1 MTHEALSSGHNEQV
15 TATEAP
21 TSISDRPLGV
31 VDLLDGAFHALRQR
45 PLALVLAVAWIAIP
59 GALVQ
64 LYLDT
69 RILGTARPSLGNG
82 FGVPIPGVGQ
92 SDGEFFSDSILFR
105 LAIGWLITAI
115 AGVPV
120 ARIVG
125 GWGIGLDESPR
136 AAISYTVR
144 RLPVIVAVFV
154 MAHVV
159 TIIGWVFCL
168 IPGLIFMGLYSLLS
182 PVIAM
187 EEDSKPIAAMR
198 RSWRLA
204 RPNLSAVLGLIIS
217 LFLTGAIIQG
227 GPLFL
232 ISVFDG
238 LPERAGLVI
247 GTTLSLVAQL
257 VLLPLNGAAMCLLYL
272 DARYRS
278 EGLDLEL
285 RTRQVFTNG

>member
-1 MTHEALSSGHNEQV
+1 MTHQAVPSGHNERV

-21 TSISDRPLGV
+21 ASISDRPLGV

-45 PLALVLAVAWIAIP
+45 PLVLVLAVAWVAVP

-69 RILGTARPSLGNG
+69 RVFGTSGPSLGNG
-82 FGVPIPGVGQ
+82 FGVPVPGVGQ
-92 SDGEFFSDSILFR
+92 SDEEFFSNSLLFR
-105 LAIGWLITAI
+105 LSIGWLVTAI

-125 GWGIGLDESPR
+125 GWGIGNDEAPR
-136 AAISYTVR
+136 IAIAYTVR
-144 RLPVIVAVFV
+144 RLPVVVAVFV
-154 MAHVV
+154 LSKVLV
-159 TIIGWVFCL
+159 SIGWAFCL
-168 IPGLIFMGLYSLLS
+168 IPGLVLMGLYSLAS

-187 EEDSKPIAAMR
+187 EEGTRPIAVMR

-217 LFLTGAIIQG
+217 LALTGAIIQG

-232 ISVFDG
+232 ISALDE
-238 LPERAGLVI
+238 LPERAALVV
-247 GTTLSLVAQL
+247 GTALSLLAQL

-285 RTRQVFTNG
+285 RVRRAFSDG